1 MVADIASFIDAIRV
15 NHNGEQN
22 RVILWGSGV
31 GATLAAYARKRYP
44 HYVDAVWSSSGTFNI
59 EQFTFSQYDFLA
71 HVLRVQGSEECQ
83 QEVEQA
89 FEVVAEL
96 VRTGEGEY
104 IQKTLNLCE
113 AVNTSSTSDVGAL
126 LEWHVGAILSYI
138 NHRQ

>member
-1 MVADIASFIDAIRV
+1 M
-15 NHNGEQN
+15 
-22 RVILWGSGV
+22 ILWGSGV

-44 HYVDAVWSSSGTFNI
+44 HHVDAVWSSSGTFNI

-71 HVLRVQGSEECQ
+71 TVLHAAGSEQCQ

-96 VRTGEGEY
+96 VRTGEGAF
-104 IQKTLNLCE
+104 IQETLNLC
-113 AVNTSSTSDVGAL
+113 APVNTTNPSDVGAL